1 MSGSKVSVCIP
12 ILLKSAVDVCP
23 NTDVSIPTVPPIL
36 TLLRV
41 EIPVAALRLVSITG
55 GKVIDPVKVTLP
67 STSRLPPTPRSLVI
81 VDVPTT
87 SRLKS
92 GFVLPTPTLP
102 SCVNDN
108 SSALLCPYI
117 HPGDDP

>member
-1 MSGSKVSVCIP
+1 MSGSNISVCIP
-12 ILLKSAVDVCP
+12 IRLKSAVDVCP

-87 SRLKS
+87 SRL
-92 GFVLPTPTLP
+92 
-102 SCVNDN
+102 
-108 SSALLCPYI
+108 
-117 HPGDDP
+117 